1 MFPIVRLMIAA
12 TLASIV
18 ALVCGFGMLAVFRV
32 SHDPFVRLP
41 AATARLQLVA
51 DNGVK
56 SSVGFASGAPFERG
70 LQVKIPPAAA
80 EGANAPPAAVEPH
93 GEETAPALATP
104 NAGVAADATSSAD
117 DELTE
122 QLAAF
127 TMPTTNEPPAAAP
140 PDLPAS
146 DLPNDTSAAQP
157 DVTPPAATTEAAA
170 AAPSPDPATSE
181 PDRDIKS
188 PVPAVPNAEP
198 APAVA
203 VEIAAIEPIEAPPLP
218 RERPSLTTN
227 PAGASNPADA
237 RIHKAAAKKPKR
249 SHLALRVRR
258 MQRLAAAPYGP
269 PQSSQAPYPSTAEQS
284 FGDTQANF
292 RTALSSQPQFAARRL
307 IAVRYSKIAARK
319 PKESKA
325 SKEVKES
332 KQPNAATG
340 GPFVSATNR

>member
-18 ALVCGFGMLAVFRV
+18 ALICGFGLLAVFRV

-56 SSVGFASGAPFERG
+56 SPIGFVSGAPFERG

-80 EGANAPPAAVEPH
+80 EGANAPAAVEPH

-104 NAGVAADATSSAD
+104 SASGAVDATSFAD
-117 DELTE
+117 DESTE
-122 QLAAF
+122 QLAAP

-146 DLPNDTSAAQP
+146 DLANDTSAAQP

-170 AAPSPDPATSE
+170 AAPSPDPATAE

-188 PVPAVPNAEP
+188 PVLAVPSAEL

-203 VEIAAIEPIEAPPLP
+203 VEIAVIEPIEEPPLP
-218 RERPSLTTN
+218 RERPSLATN

-249 SHLALRVRR
+249 SHVALRVRR
-258 MQRLAAAPYGP
+258 MQRVAAAPYGP
-269 PQSSQAPYPSTAEQS
+269 PQSSQAPYASTAEQS

-292 RTALSSQPQFAARRL
+292 RTALSSQPQFAVRRL

-319 PKESKA
+319 PKESKE
-325 SKEVKES
+325 SKAVKES